1 MWNSDRS
8 GIGNVLVEGGSGQDR
23 ITVSGALNTSITTGA
38 DSDTIVLTTCNIE
51 QLKEIELLSNI
62 LKDIMVMESNMELIL
77 ILMM

>member
-38 DSDTIVLTTCNIE
+38 DSDTIVLTTQQYRTIE
-51 QLKEIELLSNI
+51 EGDKNF
-62 LKDIMVMESNMELIL
+62 
-77 ILMM
+77 